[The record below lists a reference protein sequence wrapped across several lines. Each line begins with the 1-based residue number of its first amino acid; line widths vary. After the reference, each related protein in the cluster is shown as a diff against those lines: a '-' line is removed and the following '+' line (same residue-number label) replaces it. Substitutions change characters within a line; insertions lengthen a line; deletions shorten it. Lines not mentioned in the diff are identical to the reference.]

1 MINME
6 SIFIA
11 IIIADIDVISLM
23 LYTKAFQSF
32 KDIPILLILKN
43 FHTSFRPIDTHIHGE
58 SLGNILKNILKNLYM
73 YPLVQWTL
81 SFVVI
86 F

>member
-1 MINME
+1 M
-6 SIFIA
+6 
-11 IIIADIDVISLM
+11 IIADINVISLM
-23 LYTKAFQSF
+23 LCTKAFQSF
-32 KDIPILLILKN
+32 KDIPILLMLKN
-43 FHTSFRPIDTHIHGE
+43 FHSSCRPIDTHIRGE
-58 SLGNILKNILKNLYM
+58 GLGNILKNFLKNLHM